1 MDRWGFEPQAFAMP
15 RFGGSRAEYKVNKSV
30 VAEYFEYRL
39 SRVKAEKSH
48 YWIKKSIMDYLKFS
62 KYKIDRDSLM
72 RFQNWYKSKYEFEGQ
87 AKYHSNLRNF
97 LEWLYKKTGN
107 HAFRELKD
115 ILEPPKKDSK
125 KLNPILIREPDIHN
139 LIKAVWEKDPTP
151 YLKLKHI
158 TGILFAAYTGQRPDS
173 TIAKITVD
181 ELRETISRDPPVLW
195 IPEEKDKERF
205 PHWVPIHPVLR
216 EWLQAYIEHYNPE
229 LEKEQVRGIAFSY
242 YSMRKLF
249 DRLNI
254 KAIHTGRKITYS
266 HLRKFFEQMCN
277 NVLMVHPGLRDYI
290 MAHNTGSLD
299 VQSYDGKLPSEI
311 YGQYMVAWG
320 KVNLAPEEVKL
331 EVLLNRLKNLEYK
344 I

>member
-1 MDRWGFEPQAFAMP
+1 MNP
-15 RFGGSRAEYKVNKSV
+15 RPSPCQGLEFSGNSV
-30 VAEYFEYRL
+30 RVKKAVAEEYLKYRT
-39 SRVKAEKSH
+39 SRIKS
-48 YWIKKSIMDYLKFS
+48 KKSIYWIRKSVEDYLNFA
-62 KYKIDRDSLM
+62 KYEINRDKLM
-72 RFQNWYKSKYEFEGQ
+72 EFQNWYKSKYEFETQ

-107 HAFRELKD
+107 PQFRDLKEVF
-115 ILEPPKKDSK
+115 EPPKKDSK

-139 LIKAVWEKDPTP
+139 LIKAVWKRDPTP

-158 TGILFAAYTGQRPDS
+158 SGILFAAYTGQRPDS
-173 TIAKITVD
+173 TISKITVD
-181 ELRETISRDPPVLW
+181 ELREAIRRDPPLLW

-216 EWLQAYIEHYNPE
+216 DWLEAYVEVYDPT
-229 LEKEQVRGIAFSY
+229 LEKKQSRGLAFSY

-254 KAIHTGRKITYS
+254 KAVHTGRKISFS

-277 NVLMVHPGLRDYI
+277 NVLMIHPGLRDYI

-311 YGQYMVAWG
+311 YEQYMAAWR
-320 KVNLAPEEVKL
+320 KVNLVPKEVKL
-331 EVLLNRLKNLEYK
+331 ET
-344 I
+344 IIQHIS

>member
-1 MDRWGFEPQAFAMP
+1 LNPRPPPCQGFKVS
-15 RFGGSRAEYKVNKSV
+15 GSSIKLNKSV
-30 VAEYFEYRL
+30 AEEYLEYRF
-39 SRVKAEKSH
+39 SRIKSEKSK
-48 YWIKKSIMDYLKFS
+48 YWIRKAINDYLEFS
-62 KYKIDRDSLM
+62 DYTIDRDKLM
-72 RFQNWYKSKYEFEGQ
+72 EFQNWYKGKYGFEVQ

-97 LEWLYKKTGN
+97 LEWLSKKTGN
-107 HAFRELKD
+107 PIFRDLRD
-115 ILEPPKKDSK
+115 IFEPPKKNSK

-139 LIKAVWEKDPTP
+139 LIKAVWKRDPTP

-158 TGILFAAYTGQRPDS
+158 TGILFASYTGQRPDS
-173 TIAKITVD
+173 TIAKITVE
-181 ELRETISRDPPVLW
+181 ELREAISRDPPVLW
-195 IPEEKDKERF
+195 IPEEKDKENF
-205 PHWVPIHPVLR
+205 PHWVPVHPVLK
-216 EWLQAYIEHYNPE
+216 EWLEVYLEHYDPDY
-229 LEKEQVRGIAFSY
+229 EKDPVKGIAFSY

-311 YGQYMVAWG
+311 YRQYMEKWG
-320 KVNLAPEEVKL
+320 RVNLVPEGVSL
-331 EVLLNRLKNLEYK
+331 RNLVDLIRHTE
-344 I
+344 